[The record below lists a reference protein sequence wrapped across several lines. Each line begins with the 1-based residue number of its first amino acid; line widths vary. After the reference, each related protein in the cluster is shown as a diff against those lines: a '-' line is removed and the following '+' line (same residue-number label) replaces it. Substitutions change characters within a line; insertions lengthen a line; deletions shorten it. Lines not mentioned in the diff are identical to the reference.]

1 MINCLILGAGG
12 AVPTPSHGPAA
23 YWISV
28 DTTSI
33 LLDPGPGALVR
44 LIKSAHGP
52 DSLDAIE
59 TVLLSHLH
67 LDHCAD
73 LAPLLFA
80 LHSPVLQSRAPLRL
94 IGPPG
99 LATYLE
105 RLGDLYGS
113 WLTPHQRTLE
123 VEEVVPGQ
131 SLHLPGGGGNDSGN
145 NAGDGSG
152 NVEPVNNCHIECYAA
167 DHPQDRFA
175 HDCLCLRF
183 RDGEGHSLTFSGD
196 TAPCAGLTEASR
208 DTDLLVVECSTSDAF
223 AMKGHMS
230 PARVA
235 ELCRDA
241 QPRRVV
247 LTHLY
252 PAALAVDLAAEI
264 GRVYTGPLTIA
275 RDDTLYRVP
284 SSEDAP

>member
-1 MINCLILGAGG
+1 MISCLILGAGG

-23 YWISV
+23 YWINV
-28 DTTSI
+28 DATSI

-44 LIKSAHGP
+44 LLKSAHGP
-52 DSLDAIE
+52 DSLDAVE

-99 LATYLE
+99 LAIYLE
-105 RLGDLYGS
+105 RLRDLYGS
-113 WLTPHQRTLE
+113 WLTPHQRALE

-131 SLHLPGGGGNDSGN
+131 SLHLPGD
-145 NAGDGSG
+145 DGSG
-152 NVEPVNNCHIECYAA
+152 NGGGNIESVSDCHIECYAA

-175 HDCLCLRF
+175 RECLCLRF
-183 RDGEGHSLTFSGD
+183 GDGEGHSLTFSGD
-196 TAPCAGLTEASR
+196 TAPCEGLTEASR
-208 DTDLLVVECSTSDAF
+208 HTDLLVVECSTSDAF

-264 GRVYTGPLTIA
+264 GRLYTGPLTIA

-284 SSEDAP
+284 ASEDAP